1 MNNYTSYPKYNDHER
16 LTVIAADNSRNT
28 SDAATDAYPYKDK
41 DSLTNNSL
49 PRAELYNLNPD
60 GIHYTSKPI
69 TNIKQENGLVSFVFK
84 NQVKNKPQDTGIK
97 NVFTIQENRKHIYDL
112 RGRNLGTDASALPKG
127 VYIID
132 GKKVVK

>member
-1 MNNYTSYPKYNDHER
+1 MRKKKANE
-16 LTVIAADNSRNT
+16 
-28 SDAATDAYPYKDK
+28 
-41 DSLTNNSL
+41 SL
-49 PRAELYNLNPD
+49 A
-60 GIHYTSKPI
+60 
-69 TNIKQENGLVSFVFK
+69 NIKQENGLISFVFK
-84 NQVKNKPQDTGIK
+84 NQVKNKSHETGIK